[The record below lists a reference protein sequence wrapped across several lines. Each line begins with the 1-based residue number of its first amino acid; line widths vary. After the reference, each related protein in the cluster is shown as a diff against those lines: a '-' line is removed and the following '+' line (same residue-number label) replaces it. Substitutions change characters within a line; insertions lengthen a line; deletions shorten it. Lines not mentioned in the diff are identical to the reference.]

1 MKCEVVAGGA
11 QPHLVLFRR
20 SDEAFFRQKTNTS
33 RRNPPKPNLVRHPFF
48 DRPTPWWS
56 VGVAPAYN
64 CIFVP
69 NTHSL
74 SCLDIV
80 EAYCILR
87 LASAA
92 YQRHEPSAHFSSIC
106 RPFVSLGGGA
116 IAPSLCS
123 SCSRCDAPDPLV
135 LSHVVV
141 DDKLPGLRRTPR
153 MTDSR

>member
-1 MKCEVVAGGA
+1 MNLQLTHSPISSCFAGRMKL
-11 QPHLVLFRR
+11 Q
-20 SDEAFFRQKTNTS
+20 QKTNTS

-64 CIFVP
+64 YIFVP

-92 YQRHEPSAHFSSIC
+92 CQRHEPSAYFSSIC
-106 RPFVSLGGGA
+106 RPFVRFSGV
-116 IAPSLCS
+116 APLLRLCA
-123 SCSRCDAPDPLV
+123 RRAP
-135 LSHVVV
+135 VVMPQTLWYFPTLLLMINCRDCAAPPV
-141 DDKLPGLRRTPR
+141 
-153 MTDSR
+153 